1 LQEAKKEYE
10 ELQIKLKE
18 LKDYIQVL
26 EKVTLKKNRGITY
39 IDHFFTEIY

>member
-1 LQEAKKEYE
+1 MEEAKKEYE

-26 EKVTLKKNRGITY
+26 EKVTLKKNRGITC